1 MSGGRPREF
10 CTEKALD
17 QALDVFWRKGYEGAS
32 LTDLTE
38 AMHITR
44 PSLYAA
50 YGNKED
56 LFRKA
61 VDRYSQ
67 KRACSFN
74 AALEKHPARD
84 ALESLLLS
92 IADSQTDPDQPS
104 GCLMVHGALACGEE
118 GDAVRADLAARRAG
132 SEAAIAQRLERA
144 IAEGELAATADPVA
158 LARYFTTVINGMAV
172 HAQGGASRDDL
183 RNVALTAMMAWPS
196 ALDHEAEARTQT
208 DHRRSESR
216 Q

>member
-38 AMHITR
+38 AMRITR

-50 YGNKED
+50 YGNKEA

-61 VDRYSQ
+61 LDRYAE
-67 KRACSFN
+67 KNACSFT
-74 AALEKHPARD
+74 AALDMHPARS
-84 ALESLLLS
+84 ALEALLLS
-92 IADSQTDPDQPS
+92 IADSQTDPSHPS

-118 GDAVRADLAARRAG
+118 SDTVRGELAARRAG
-132 SEAAIAQRLERA
+132 SEAAIAPAPRA
-144 IAEGELAATADPVA
+144 RGGRGRIAAQCPAWRPC
-158 LARYFTTVINGMAV
+158 AV
-172 HAQGGASRDDL
+172 FRHRHKRHGGAR
-183 RNVALTAMMAWPS
+183 RRA
-196 ALDHEAEARTQT
+196 ARRGRLCAPW
-208 DHRRSESR
+208 H
-216 Q
+216 